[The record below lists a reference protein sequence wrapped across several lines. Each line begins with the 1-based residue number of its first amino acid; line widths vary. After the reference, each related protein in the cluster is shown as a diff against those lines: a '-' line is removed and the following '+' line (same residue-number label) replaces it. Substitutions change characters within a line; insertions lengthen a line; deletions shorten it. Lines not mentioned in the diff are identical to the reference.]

1 MIYQMMMKMT
11 NCKKLIP
18 EIQNYIDL
26 VRSKTIEVCKEQLLL
41 VKYVERCF
49 KDENLF
55 VDETQLHKYLG
66 LQKYFPFE
74 LLEWEVFCF
83 TLHNCTY
90 SKPGILRW
98 PDLFILVGRGAGKN
112 GYLAFEDFCLISQY
126 NKVKKYHIDIC
137 ANSEDQAK
145 TSFNDVYDVL
155 EENKSKLEK
164 HFEWNKEVIKNK
176 KTGSELRFRTSNAKT
191 KDGGRQGKVDFDE
204 YHQYE
209 DYKTINVFLTGLGKK
224 ADPRT
229 TITTT
234 NGDIREGPLD
244 KLIARSEQ
252 ILNCVI
258 DDNGMIPFICK
269 LDNEKEVDN
278 PKMWDKANPSLHR
291 FPHLQIE
298 MKKEYV
304 NYKDDPISNS
314 AFMTK
319 RMNIPKG
326 NVDREVTSWDNI
338 LATNQEIPNLEYGTC
353 VVGIDYAKTTDFV
366 AAGLLFKYKG
376 KFVWITH
383 TWVCER
389 CKDLGRIKAPLREWE
404 KEELLTFIDGPE
416 IPPEIVAD
424 WLAEKAEKYNLTKMA
439 MDSYRYTLLAK
450 ALKLVGFD
458 CDKKEANN
466 IKLIRPSDQMLIY
479 PVLNSEFTNHNIIWG
494 DNPLMRWYT
503 NNACLKP
510 EKYNNYTFGKIE
522 PKSRKTDGFMA
533 FIAALCISNDLEDS
547 DEGIG
552 IDDLDLGVYTY

>member
-1 MIYQMMMKMT
+1 MT
-11 NCKKLIP
+11 SYRKLIQ
-18 EIQNYIDL
+18 EIQDYIDL
-26 VRSKTIEVCKEQLLL
+26 VRSGVIEVCKEQLLL
-41 VKYVERCF
+41 CDYVEKCF
-49 KDENLF
+49 NDENLF
-55 VDETQLHKYLG
+55 IDEEQLKKYLG

-137 ANSEDQAK
+137 ANSEEQAM

-155 EENKSKLEK
+155 EENKTKLEK
-164 HFEWNKEVIKNK
+164 HFTWNKEVIKNK

-234 NGDIREGPLD
+234 NGDVRDGPLD
-244 KLIARSEQ
+244 KLIARSGQ
-252 ILNCVI
+252 ILNGAI
-258 DDNGMIPFICK
+258 DDNGMLPFICK
-269 LDNEKEVDN
+269 LDDEKEVDN
-278 PKMWDKANPSLHR
+278 PKMWDKANPSLHH
-291 FPHLQIE
+291 FPHLQAE
-298 MKKEYV
+298 MKKEYI

-326 NVDREVTSWDNI
+326 NKDVEVTSWENI
-338 LATNQEIPNLEYGTC
+338 LATNQDIPDLTGCTC
-353 VVGIDYAKTTDFV
+353 IAGIDYMKTTDFLC
-366 AAGLLFKYKG
+366 AGLLFKYNG
-376 KFVWITH
+376 KYIWISH
-383 TWVCER
+383 SWVCESSN
-389 CKDLGRIKAPLREWE
+389 DLGRIKAPLREWE
-404 KEELLTFIDGPE
+404 EAKFLTFISGPE
-416 IPPEIVAD
+416 IPPDIPAK
-424 WLAEKAEKYNLTKMA
+424 WLAEQAQKYNVTTMW
-439 MDSYRYTLLAK
+439 MDNYRYTLLAK
-450 ALKLVGFD
+450 ALRDAGFD
-458 CDKKEANN
+458 TDKKGANN
-466 IKLIRPSDQMLIY
+466 IRLTRPSNEMLIA
-479 PVLNSEFTNHNIIWG
+479 PVITSAFVNHNIVWG

-503 NNACLKP
+503 NNTCMITSQAGNTT
-510 EKYNNYTFGKIE
+510 YGKIE
-522 PKSRKTDGFMA
+522 PKSRKTDGFKA
-533 FIAALCISNDLEDS
+533 FIAAMCGSTDLEDS
-547 DEGIG
+547 AERIS

>member
-1 MIYQMMMKMT
+1 MT
-11 NCKKLIP
+11 SKKLIH
-18 EIQNYIDL
+18 EIQDYIDL
-26 VRSKTIEVCKEQLLL
+26 VRSGVIEVCKEQLLL
-41 VKYVERCF
+41 CDYVEKCF
-49 KDENLF
+49 NDENLF
-55 VDETQLHKYLG
+55 IDEEQLKKYLG

-137 ANSEDQAK
+137 ANSEEQAM

-155 EENKSKLEK
+155 EENKTKLEK
-164 HFEWNKEVIKNK
+164 HFIWNKEVIKNK

-244 KLIARSEQ
+244 KLIARSGQ
-252 ILNCVI
+252 ILNGVI
-258 DDNGMIPFICK
+258 DDNGMLPFICK
-269 LDNEKEVDN
+269 LDDEKEVDN
-278 PKMWDKANPSLHR
+278 PKMWDKANPSLHH
-291 FPHLQIE
+291 FPHLQAE
-298 MKKEYV
+298 MKKEYI

-326 NVDREVTSWDNI
+326 NKDVEVTSWENI
-338 LATNQEIPNLEYGTC
+338 LATNQDIPDLTGCTC
-353 VVGIDYAKTTDFV
+353 IAGIDYMKTTDFLC
-366 AAGLLFKYKG
+366 AGLLFKYNG
-376 KFVWITH
+376 KYIWISH
-383 TWVCER
+383 SWVCESSN
-389 CKDLGRIKAPLREWE
+389 DLGRIKAPLREWE
-404 KEELLTFIDGPE
+404 EAEFLTFISGPE
-416 IPPEIVAD
+416 IPPDIPAR
-424 WLAEKAEKYNLTKMA
+424 WLAEQAQKYNVTTMW
-439 MDSYRYTLLAK
+439 MDNYRYTLLAK
-450 ALKLVGFD
+450 ALRDAGFD
-458 CDKKEANN
+458 TDKKGANN
-466 IKLIRPSDQMLIY
+466 IRLTRPSNEMLIA
-479 PVLNSEFTNHNIIWG
+479 PVITSAFVNHNIVWG

-503 NNACLKP
+503 NNTCMITSQAGNIT
-510 EKYNNYTFGKIE
+510 YGKIE
-522 PKSRKTDGFMA
+522 PKSRKTDGFKA
-533 FIAALCISNDLEDS
+533 FIAAMCGSTDLEDS
-547 DEGIG
+547 AERIS

>member
-1 MIYQMMMKMT
+1 M

-26 VRSKTIEVCKEQLLL
+26 VRSGKIEVCKEQLLL
-41 VKYVERCF
+41 CDYVEMCF
-49 KDENLF
+49 EEENLF
-55 VDETQLHKYLG
+55 IDEEALKKYLS
-66 LQKYFPFE
+66 LQKYFPFK

-155 EENKSKLEK
+155 EENNVKLSA
-164 HFEWNKEVIKNK
+164 HFDWNKEVITNK
-176 KTGSELRFRTSNAKT
+176 KTKSELRFRTSNAKT

-234 NGDIREGPLD
+234 NGDVRDGPLD
-244 KLIARSEQ
+244 KLISRAEQ
-252 ILNCVI
+252 ILI
-258 DDNGMIPFICK
+258 GAIEDNGLLPFICK
-269 LDNEKEVDN
+269 LDDEKEVDN
-278 PKMWDKANPSLHR
+278 PKMWDKANPSLHH

-298 MKKEYV
+298 LKKEYI
-304 NYKDDPISNS
+304 NYKEDPISNS

-326 NVDREVTSWDNI
+326 NKDVEVTSWENI
-338 LATNQEIPNLEYGTC
+338 LATNQPIPNLEGCTC
-353 VVGIDYAKTTDFV
+353 TVGIDYAKTTDFV
-366 AAGLLFKYKG
+366 SAGLLFKYSG
-376 KFVWITH
+376 KYYWLSH
-383 TWVCER
+383 TWVCEK
-389 CKDLGRIKAPLREWE
+389 CNDLGRIKAPLREWE
-404 KEELLTFIDGPE
+404 EAEFLTFVNDVE
-416 IPPEIVAD
+416 ISPDIPAL
-424 WLAEKAEKYNLTKMA
+424 WLAKQAKKYNLTILG
-439 MDSYRYTLLAK
+439 MDTYRYTLLAK
-450 ALKLVGFD
+450 SLRAVGFD
-458 CDKKEANN
+458 CDKDGANN
-466 IKLIRPSDQMLIY
+466 IKLIRPSNQMLIY
-479 PVLNSEFTNHNIIWG
+479 PIINSEFTNHNVIWG
-494 DNPLMRWYT
+494 DNPLMRWYI
-503 NNACLKP
+503 NNACLKA
-510 EKYNNYTFGKIE
+510 EVHDNYSFGKIE

-533 FIAALCISNDLEDS
+533 FVAAMCAGGTELEDS
-547 DEGIG
+547 AET
-552 IDDLDLGVYTY
+552 IDISSFGVYTY

>member
-1 MIYQMMMKMT
+1 MMT
-11 NCKKLIP
+11 SKKLIH
-18 EIQNYIDL
+18 EIQDYIDL
-26 VRSKTIEVCKEQLLL
+26 VRSGVIEVCKEQLLL
-41 VKYVERCF
+41 CDYVEKCF
-49 KDENLF
+49 NDENLF
-55 VDETQLHKYLG
+55 IDEEQLKKYLG

-137 ANSEDQAK
+137 ANSEEQAM

-155 EENKSKLEK
+155 EENKTKLEK
-164 HFEWNKEVIKNK
+164 HFIWNKEVIKNK

-244 KLIARSEQ
+244 KLIARSGQ
-252 ILNCVI
+252 ILNGVI
-258 DDNGMIPFICK
+258 DDNGMLPFICK
-269 LDNEKEVDN
+269 LDDEKEVDN
-278 PKMWDKANPSLHR
+278 PKMWDKANPSLHH
-291 FPHLQIE
+291 FPHLQAE
-298 MKKEYV
+298 MKKEYI

-326 NVDREVTSWDNI
+326 NKDVEVTSWENI
-338 LATNQEIPNLEYGTC
+338 LATNQDIPDLTGCTC
-353 VVGIDYAKTTDFV
+353 IAGIDYMKTTDFLC
-366 AAGLLFKYKG
+366 AGLLFKYNG
-376 KFVWITH
+376 KYIWISH
-383 TWVCER
+383 SWVCESSN
-389 CKDLGRIKAPLREWE
+389 DLGRIKAPLREWE
-404 KEELLTFIDGPE
+404 EAEFLTFISGPE
-416 IPPEIVAD
+416 IPPDIPAR
-424 WLAEKAEKYNLTKMA
+424 WLAEQAQKYNVTTMW
-439 MDSYRYTLLAK
+439 MDNYRYTLLAK
-450 ALKLVGFD
+450 ALRDAGFD
-458 CDKKEANN
+458 TDKKGANN
-466 IKLIRPSDQMLIY
+466 IRLTRPSNEMLIA
-479 PVLNSEFTNHNIIWG
+479 PVITSAFVNHNIVWG

-503 NNACLKP
+503 NNTCMITSQAGNIT
-510 EKYNNYTFGKIE
+510 YGKIE
-522 PKSRKTDGFMA
+522 PKSRKTDGFKA
-533 FIAALCISNDLEDS
+533 FIAAMCGSTDLEDS
-547 DEGIG
+547 AERIS